1 MSFDN
6 DDQRG
11 FLLSICRCSSTRKQ
25 LRNRLAPTSCLTILF
40 FCMQCKAVLCLDSGM
55 VPLHDNVLKKLST
68 RFVLLYS
75 FVYRQAEDLINN
87 GFPRKIVELNDLLAT
102 PLFSTKNLEEVHQD
116 LKVPVPSPIISNR

>member
-1 MSFDN
+1 MYFN
-6 DDQRG
+6 
-11 FLLSICRCSSTRKQ
+11 
-25 LRNRLAPTSCLTILF
+25 
-40 FCMQCKAVLCLDSGM
+40 SGM